1 MTKYI
6 ILDAITHGQFIKNTL
21 LPVNDK
27 VYEINIIIA
36 LYQIN
41 IISL

>member
-1 MTKYI
+1 MTKFI
-6 ILDAITHGQFIKNTL
+6 IFNTTTHGQFIKKTL
-21 LPVNDK
+21 LPVNNK
-27 VYEINIIIA
+27 VYEINIIIM